1 MTPLFRLVGCAA
13 VLALVSACGPKPSI
27 YFSPQAASGKPIA
40 RPNAGRDGFVT
51 DGAYRLPVGPAKVD
65 LEIDADAQGRAAGL
79 FLRVHVPIGSVAGFS
94 SDTFALTRNGST
106 VNVKLPFSL
115 SQQPLDPG
123 AAAAPSLDA
132 TGLRSWKATVAL
144 PPPADARVY
153 DVQLPDLVVNGVVYA
168 LPPVKFTAAR
178 GWAWDPTA

>member
-1 MTPLFRLVGCAA
+1 MTLLFRSAGCAVA
-13 VLALVSACGPKPSI
+13 LALVSACGPTPSV

-40 RPNAGRDGFVT
+40 RPHAERDGFVT
-51 DGAYRLPVGPAKVD
+51 DGAYRLPVGPAKID
-65 LEIDADAQGRAAGL
+65 LEIDADAQGHASGL
-79 FLRVHVPIGSVAGFS
+79 FLRVHVPIGSTAGFAG
-94 SDTFALTRNGST
+94 DTFALTRNGST
-106 VNVKLPFSL
+106 VTVKLPFSL
-115 SQQPLDPG
+115 SQQPFDPG

-132 TGLRSWKATVAL
+132 TGVRSWKATVAL

-153 DVQLPDLVVNGVVYA
+153 DVQLPDLVVNGVAHA